1 MVAGF
6 QFRSHA
12 VSNTPI
18 RRLVRRSLGGGG
30 HANMPTRTCFAAGF
44 SLIEVLASVVVLS
57 LAALSIT
64 AVWAL
69 ADQKAL
75 YARLDNRATRILN
88 EYAELQNF
96 APSDSADSQSS
107 FDEAGGVPL
116 KPGESRQGY
125 LYHPR
130 NSDGPNEPAFLNEFP
145 YQISFD
151 NAGGGIL
158 ALTYQRNPRDRAS
171 KVVATL
177 NLNSQ

>member
-1 MVAGF
+1 MIAGF
-6 QFRSHA
+6 RFRLHA
-12 VSNTPI
+12 VCNTPI
-18 RRLVRRSLGGGG
+18 GRFVLRSLGRGGS
-30 HANMPTRTCFAAGF
+30 ADTPARTHSAAGF
-44 SLIEVLASVVVLS
+44 SLIEILASVFVLS
-57 LAALSIT
+57 IAALGIT
-64 AVWAL
+64 AVWTL

-96 APSDSADSQSS
+96 APSYVADSQNS

-130 NSDGPNEPAFLNEFP
+130 NSDGPNQPAFLNEFP

-151 NAGGGIL
+151 NTGGGIL
-158 ALTYQRNPRDRAS
+158 TFTYQRNPRDPSS
-171 KVVATL
+171 KVITTL
-177 NLNSQ
+177 NLNAQ

>member
-1 MVAGF
+1 MG
-6 QFRSHA
+6 
-12 VSNTPI
+12 
-18 RRLVRRSLGGGG
+18 
-30 HANMPTRTCFAAGF
+30 GF
-44 SLIEVLASVVVLS
+44 SLIEILASVIVLS
-57 LAALSIT
+57 IAALGVT

-75 YARLDNRATRILN
+75 HARLDNRVTRILN

-96 APSDSADSQSS
+96 APSDSTDSQSS

-116 KPGESRQGY
+116 KPGESRLGY

-130 NSDGPNEPAFLNEFP
+130 NSGGPNGPSQPTFLNEFP
-145 YQISFD
+145 YQISFE
-151 NAGGGIL
+151 NAAGGVL
-158 ALTYQRNPRDRAS
+158 TLTYQRNPRDPAS

>member
-1 MVAGF
+1 MIAGF
-6 QFRSHA
+6 QFRPHA
-12 VSNTPI
+12 VFNTPI
-18 RRLVRRSLGGGG
+18 RRVVRRSLGGGG
-30 HANMPTRTCFAAGF
+30 HADTPTRTYSAAGF
-44 SLIEVLASVVVLS
+44 SLIEVLASVLVLS
-57 LAALSIT
+57 IAALGVT

-75 YARLDNRATRILN
+75 YVRLDNCATRILN

-96 APSDSADSQSS
+96 APSYVADSQSS
-107 FDEAGGVPL
+107 FDETGGVPL

-130 NSDGPNEPAFLNEFP
+130 NSDGRNEPAFLNEFP

-151 NAGGGIL
+151 NAGGGVL
-158 ALTYQRNPRDRAS
+158 SLTYQRNPGDPAS

>member
-1 MVAGF
+1 MIAGF
-6 QFRSHA
+6 QFRPHA

-18 RRLVRRSLGGGG
+18 RRN
-30 HANMPTRTCFAAGF
+30 ADTPTRTYSTAGF
-44 SLIEVLASVVVLS
+44 SLIEILASVLVLS
-57 LAALSIT
+57 IAALGVT

-88 EYAELQNF
+88 EYAEFQNF
-96 APSDSADSQSS
+96 APSYVPDSQSS
-107 FDEAGGVPL
+107 FDEVGGVPL

-130 NSDGPNEPAFLNEFP
+130 NADGPHQPAFLNEFP
-145 YQISFD
+145 YQVSFE
-151 NAGGGIL
+151 NGGVL
-158 ALTYQRNPRDRAS
+158 TLTYQRNPRDRNS
-171 KVVATL
+171 KVIATL

>member
-6 QFRSHA
+6 QFRSRA
-12 VSNTPI
+12 VSKTPI
-18 RRLVRRSLGGGG
+18 RR
-30 HANMPTRTCFAAGF
+30 HANTPTRTCFAAGF

-57 LAALSIT
+57 IAALSIT

-96 APSDSADSQSS
+96 APSYVADSQSS

-130 NSDGPNEPAFLNEFP
+130 NSGGPNAPAFLNEFP

-151 NAGGGIL
+151 NAGGGVL
-158 ALTYQRNPRDRAS
+158 SLTYQRNPGDPAS

>member
-1 MVAGF
+1 M
-6 QFRSHA
+6 
-12 VSNTPI
+12 
-18 RRLVRRSLGGGG
+18 
-30 HANMPTRTCFAAGF
+30 CGF
-44 SLIEVLASVVVLS
+44 SLIEILASVLVLS
-57 LAALSIT
+57 IAALGVT

-69 ADQKAL
+69 ADQSAL

-96 APSDSADSQSS
+96 APSYVPDSQSS

-116 KPGESRQGY
+116 KPGESRPGY

-130 NSDGPNEPAFLNEFP
+130 NSDGPNQPAFLNEFT

-151 NAGGGIL
+151 ITGGGIL
-158 ALTYQRNPRDRAS
+158 TLTYQRNPRDPNS
-171 KVVATL
+171 KVIATL